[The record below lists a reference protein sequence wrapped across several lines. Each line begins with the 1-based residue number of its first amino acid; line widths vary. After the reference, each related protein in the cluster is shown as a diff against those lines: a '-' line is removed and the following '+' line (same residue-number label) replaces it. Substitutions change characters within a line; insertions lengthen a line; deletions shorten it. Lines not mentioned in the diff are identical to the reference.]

1 MRRSRYSPAVE
12 ERISRL
18 MGEVADVLNADLIRQ
33 KLEEGSRQEAMSR
46 VWPYLSSFV
55 QEFVNESLIEE
66 QYAKEVQEAEQK
78 KREGTWEWEEDR
90 GWKTY

>member
-1 MRRSRYSPAVE
+1 
-12 ERISRL
+12 